1 MESYLYSDSLGPRD
15 IAEKVTGS
23 TGLNPVSTEVGA
35 STNVAFVFAVALTPD
50 EKGRLDDWMTQR
62 GYAFVEQKTVTA
74 PDRTFEAFAGV
85 SPDGSKFSLQVSDT
99 GVVSG
104 VKIS

>member
-23 TGLNPVSTEVGA
+23 TGLTPVSTEVGA
-35 STNVAFVFAVALTPD
+35 STDAAFVFAAALTPA
-50 EKGRLDDWMTQR
+50 EKDRLDDWMAQR
-62 GYAFVEQKTVTA
+62 GYQFMAQKTVTA

-85 SPDGSKFSLQVSDT
+85 SPDGSKFALQVSDT

-104 VKIS
+104 VKTS